1 MRIMGVPTMK
11 GRFNMLCRALFAIP
25 FLTLFLFGS
34 IEAREIKLFDQ
45 EGTPIAY
52 IDTDE
57 DLTIFLWNG
66 TPVAYLDKSSV
77 YGFNGKHLG
86 WFKDG
91 IVWDRKGYGVGFVE
105 GAVNKLTKL
114 EPLKSLK
121 KLAPLRSLQEL
132 ERLEPLSKNRW
143 SPIPLDI
150 FLLQGKK

>member
-1 MRIMGVPTMK
+1 
-11 GRFNMLCRALFAIP
+11 MLRRVLSALL
-25 FLTLFLFGS
+25 FLTLFWLS
-34 IEAREIKLFDQ
+34 PVEAREITLFDQ
-45 EGTPIAY
+45 EGAPIAY

-86 WFKDG
+86 WFKEG
-91 IVWDRKGYGVGFVE
+91 IIWDRSGYAVGFVK

-121 KLAPLRSLQEL
+121 KFTPLRSLQQ
-132 ERLEPLSKNRW
+132 LEPLEPMSKDRW

-150 FLLQGKK
+150 FLLQGRK